1 MDDYTV
7 SSLSES
13 KNEWVVRLVN
23 ILTPLVNEGFLSIFK
38 ESEKLCQE
46 NDEYDKYLMTFQ
58 NFLSRVPK
66 WNNDIIK
73 KETSRI
79 VEKSQ
84 CKYLDELI
92 TCVHIIHLKLLT
104 SIRAGNN
111 QKKIDIDIPQLEP
124 FIHKIYITCARK
136 LYSVVFLYE
145 QNLIPLELQKN
156 RKEVEHI
163 IKESILESIRES
175 IPVEKIL
182 RAYMDETTDI
192 VATLKQ
198 ENNEQKISVENDDI
212 NESTTT
218 NKDKDVTLETLDK
231 NKNEVIKV
239 DTETKITESNN
250 NSSTPIILN
259 DNTITAPAPAPA
271 IAAAPAAGPTLA
283 IAAAPAAALAAAP
296 AIAPAIAHASDALE
310 KLPPP
315 APLITTPIAS
325 HSSSLIPNNI
335 SFNNTDSAIDV
346 NKQEEKI
353 DAPKTVER
361 LEAISNQRHEQ
372 AKLEAMEDDDDE
384 KIKIFDDTP
393 IKMDVQDLTPITL
406 NETPDLGDIQILT

>member
-7 SSLSES
+7 SSLTES

-66 WNNDIIK
+66 WNNDIVK
-73 KETSRI
+73 KETERI

-92 TCVHIIHLKLLT
+92 TCVHVIHLKLLT

-156 RKEVEHI
+156 RKEVDGI

-198 ENNEQKISVENDDI
+198 ENEDQKISVDKE
-212 NESTTT
+212 ESTPTT
-218 NKDKDVTLETLDK
+218 DKNDNDISLEKLDK
-231 NKNEVIKV
+231 NDVIKV
-239 DTETKITESNN
+239 DTEPASTTETKPLLT
-250 NSSTPIILN
+250 
-259 DNTITAPAPAPA
+259 DA
-271 IAAAPAAGPTLA
+271 
-283 IAAAPAAALAAAP
+283 AAAPAAAPTAAPAAAAAPAPAFAAAPAAAPALAAAP
-296 AIAPAIAHASDALE
+296 ADLIIDTSIGNSLDTI
-310 KLPPP
+310 PPP
-315 APLITTPIAS
+315 PSTTPISS
-325 HSSSLIPNNI
+325 HSTAIVPVVNKPNAI
-335 SFNNTDSAIDV
+335 SFNNTDSAISVD
-346 NKQEEKI
+346 KREEQI
-353 DAPKTVER
+353 NAPKTVER
-361 LEAISNQRHEQ
+361 LEAISNERHEQ
-372 AKLEAMEDDDDE
+372 AKLDAAMDDDDE
-384 KIKIFDDTP
+384 KIKIFDDAP
-393 IKMDVQDLTPITL
+393 IKMNVQDLTPITL
-406 NETPDLGDIQILT
+406 NDTPDLGDIQILS

>member
-7 SSLSES
+7 SSLTES

-38 ESEKLCQE
+38 ESEKLCQD

-73 KETSRI
+73 KESQRI
-79 VEKSQ
+79 IEKSQ
-84 CKYLDELI
+84 CQYLDELI

-156 RKEVEHI
+156 RKEVEGI
-163 IKESILESIRES
+163 IKESILETIRES

-182 RAYMDETTDI
+182 RAYMDESTDI
-192 VATLKQ
+192 ITTLKQ
-198 ENNEQKISVENDDI
+198 ENDNQKISLEDESNEKEKGKEKEKTDDNDKI
-212 NESTTT
+212 KLESLD
-218 NKDKDVTLETLDK
+218 NDKDK
-231 NKNEVIKV
+231 EVIKV
-239 DTETKITESNN
+239 ENTDTK
-250 NSSTPIILN
+250 PIA
-259 DNTITAPAPAPA
+259 APAIAAPAIVDAPAPAIAAPAAAPAPA
-271 IAAAPAAGPTLA
+271 IAAAPVMNVNT
-283 IAAAPAAALAAAP
+283 
-296 AIAPAIAHASDALE
+296 E
-310 KLPPP
+310 KLPDMNTALIVAPPPPKHLDTTPP
-315 APLITTPIAS
+315 AR
-325 HSSSLIPNNI
+325 HSNSI
-335 SFNNTDSAIDV
+335 SFNNTDSAIDI
-346 NKQEEKI
+346 NRQEEKI

-361 LEAISNQRHEQ
+361 LEAISNERHEQ
-372 AKLEAMEDDDDE
+372 AKLDAAMDDDDE
-384 KIKIFDDTP
+384 TIKIFDDAP

-406 NETPDLGDIQILT
+406 NDTPDLGDIQILS

>member
-7 SSLSES
+7 SSLTES

-66 WNNDIIK
+66 WNNDIVK
-73 KETSRI
+73 KETERI

-92 TCVHIIHLKLLT
+92 TCVHVIHLKLLT

-156 RKEVEHI
+156 RKEVDGI
-163 IKESILESIRES
+163 IKESILESIRDS

-198 ENNEQKISVENDDI
+198 ENEDQKISVDKEESAPTTEKKDNDI
-212 NESTTT
+212 S
-218 NKDKDVTLETLDK
+218 LEKLDK
-231 NKNEVIKV
+231 NDVIKV
-239 DTETKITESNN
+239 DTEPASTTETKPLLTDAA
-250 NSSTPIILN
+250 PALAA
-259 DNTITAPAPAPA
+259 APAPAPA
-271 IAAAPAAGPTLA
+271 
-283 IAAAPAAALAAAP
+283 LAAAP
-296 AIAPAIAHASDALE
+296 ALAPAPAAAPPADLIIDTSIGNSLDTI
-310 KLPPP
+310 PPP
-315 APLITTPIAS
+315 PSTTPISS
-325 HSSSLIPNNI
+325 HSTAIVPVVNKPNGI
-335 SFNNTDSAIDV
+335 SFNNTDSAISVD
-346 NKQEEKI
+346 KQEEQI
-353 DAPKTVER
+353 NAPKTVER
-361 LEAISNQRHEQ
+361 LEAISNERHEQ
-372 AKLEAMEDDDDE
+372 AKLDAAMDDDDE
-384 KIKIFDDTP
+384 DKIKIFDDTP
-393 IKMDVQDLTPITL
+393 VNMNVQDLTPITL
-406 NETPDLGDIQILT
+406 NDTPDLGDIQILT

>member
-7 SSLSES
+7 SSLTES

-38 ESEKLCQE
+38 ESEKLCQD

-66 WNNDIIK
+66 WNNEIIK
-73 KETSRI
+73 KESQRI

-84 CKYLDELI
+84 CQYLDELI

-156 RKEVEHI
+156 RKEVEGI
-163 IKESILESIRES
+163 IKESILETIRES

-182 RAYMDETTDI
+182 RAYMDESTDI
-192 VATLKQ
+192 ITTLKQ
-198 ENNEQKISVENDDI
+198 ENENQKISLEDESKEKKNEKIEENDKI
-212 NESTTT
+212 KLESLE
-218 NKDKDVTLETLDK
+218 KDKEVVKLENTS
-231 NKNEVIKV
+231 
-239 DTETKITESNN
+239 DTKSITA
-250 NSSTPIILN
+250 PAAAPAAAA
-259 DNTITAPAPAPA
+259 APAPAPA
-271 IAAAPAAGPTLA
+271 AAIVDAPAA
-283 IAAAPAAALAAAP
+283 IVDAPAP
-296 AIAPAIAHASDALE
+296 VMSVNTE
-310 KLPPP
+310 KLPDMNTALIVAPPPPPKHLDTTPP
-315 APLITTPIAS
+315 AR
-325 HSSSLIPNNI
+325 HSNSI
-335 SFNNTDSAIDV
+335 SFNNTDSAIDI
-346 NKQEEKI
+346 NRQEEKI

-361 LEAISNQRHEQ
+361 LEAISNERHEQ
-372 AKLEAMEDDDDE
+372 AKLDATMDDDDDE
-384 KIKIFDDTP
+384 TIKIFDDAS

-406 NETPDLGDIQILT
+406 NDTPDLDDIQILS

>member
-7 SSLSES
+7 SSLTES

-38 ESEKLCQE
+38 ESEKLCQD

-66 WNNDIIK
+66 WNNEIIK
-73 KETSRI
+73 KESQRI

-84 CKYLDELI
+84 CQYLDELV

-156 RKEVEHI
+156 RKEVEGI
-163 IKESILESIRES
+163 IKESILETIRES

-182 RAYMDETTDI
+182 RAYMDESTDI
-192 VATLKQ
+192 NTTLKQ
-198 ENNEQKISVENDDI
+198 ENENQKISLEDESKEKKNEKIEENDKI
-212 NESTTT
+212 KLESLD
-218 NKDKDVTLETLDK
+218 KDK
-231 NKNEVIKV
+231 EVIKLENTS
-239 DTETKITESNN
+239 DTKS
-250 NSSTPIILN
+250 
-259 DNTITAPAPAPA
+259 
-271 IAAAPAAGPTLA
+271 IAA
-283 IAAAPAAALAAAP
+283 AAAPAAAAPAPAAAHDHAAEPP
-296 AIAPAIAHASDALE
+296 AA
-310 KLPPP
+310 PPP
-315 APLITTPIAS
+315 KHLDTTPPAR
-325 HSSSLIPNNI
+325 HSNTI
-335 SFNNTDSAIDV
+335 SFNNTDSAIDI
-346 NKQEEKI
+346 NRQEEKI

-361 LEAISNQRHEQ
+361 LEAISNERHEQ
-372 AKLEAMEDDDDE
+372 AKLDAAMDDDDE
-384 KIKIFDDTP
+384 KIKIFDDAP

-406 NETPDLGDIQILT
+406 NDTPDLGDIQILS

>member
-7 SSLSES
+7 SSLTES

-66 WNNDIIK
+66 WNNDIVK
-73 KETSRI
+73 KETERI

-92 TCVHIIHLKLLT
+92 TCVHVIHLKLLT

-156 RKEVEHI
+156 RKEVDGI

-198 ENNEQKISVENDDI
+198 ENEDQKISVDKE
-212 NESTTT
+212 ESTNTT
-218 NKDKDVTLETLDK
+218 DKNDNDISLEKLDK
-231 NKNEVIKV
+231 NDVIKV
-239 DTETKITESNN
+239 DTEPASTTETKPLLT
-250 NSSTPIILN
+250 
-259 DNTITAPAPAPA
+259 DAAPA
-271 IAAAPAAGPTLA
+271 IAAAPAP
-283 IAAAPAAALAAAP
+283 AAAPAVAAAP
-296 AIAPAIAHASDALE
+296 ADLIIDTSIGNSLDTI
-310 KLPPP
+310 PPP
-315 APLITTPIAS
+315 PSTTPISS
-325 HSSSLIPNNI
+325 HSTAIVPVVNKPNAI
-335 SFNNTDSAIDV
+335 SFNNTDSAISVD
-346 NKQEEKI
+346 KREEQI
-353 DAPKTVER
+353 NAPKTVER
-361 LEAISNQRHEQ
+361 LEAISNERHEQ
-372 AKLEAMEDDDDE
+372 AKLDAAMDDDDE
-384 KIKIFDDTP
+384 KIKIFDDAP
-393 IKMDVQDLTPITL
+393 VNMNVQDLTPITL
-406 NETPDLGDIQILT
+406 NDTPDLGDIQILT

>member
-7 SSLSES
+7 SSLTES

-66 WNNDIIK
+66 WNNDIVK
-73 KETSRI
+73 KESERI

-92 TCVHIIHLKLLT
+92 TCVHVIHLKLLT

-156 RKEVEHI
+156 RKEVDGI

-192 VATLKQ
+192 IATLKQ
-198 ENNEQKISVENDDI
+198 DNEDQKISVDKE
-212 NESTTT
+212 ESTNTT
-218 NKDKDVTLETLDK
+218 DKNDNDISLEKLDK
-231 NKNEVIKV
+231 NDVIKV
-239 DTETKITESNN
+239 DTEPASTTETKPLLT
-250 NSSTPIILN
+250 
-259 DNTITAPAPAPA
+259 DDAPAPAF
-271 IAAAPAAGPTLA
+271 AAAP
-283 IAAAPAAALAAAP
+283 ALAAAP
-296 AIAPAIAHASDALE
+296 AFAAAPADLIIDTSIGNSLDTI
-310 KLPPP
+310 P
-315 APLITTPIAS
+315 APPSTTPISS
-325 HSSSLIPNNI
+325 HSTAIVPVLNKPNAI
-335 SFNNTDSAIDV
+335 SFNNTDSAISVD
-346 NKQEEKI
+346 KREEQI
-353 DAPKTVER
+353 NAPKTVER
-361 LEAISNQRHEQ
+361 LEAISNERHEQ
-372 AKLEAMEDDDDE
+372 AKLDAAMDDDDE
-384 KIKIFDDTP
+384 DKIKIFDDAP
-393 IKMDVQDLTPITL
+393 IKMNVQDLTPITL
-406 NETPDLGDIQILT
+406 NDTPDLGDIQILS

>member
-1 MDDYTV
+1 MDDYTI

-73 KETSRI
+73 KETERI

-92 TCVHIIHLKLLT
+92 TCVHVIHLKLLT

-111 QKKIDIDIPQLEP
+111 QKKIDIDIPQIEP

-156 RKEVEHI
+156 RKEVDGI
-163 IKESILESIRES
+163 IKESILESIRDS

-192 VATLKQ
+192 IATLKQ
-198 ENNEQKISVENDDI
+198 DNEDQKISVD
-212 NESTTT
+212 NEETSTTT
-218 NKDKDVTLETLDK
+218 EKNDDAITLETLDK
-231 NKNEVIKV
+231 DNDVIKV
-239 DTETKITESNN
+239 DTEPAAT
-250 NSSTPIILN
+250 
-259 DNTITAPAPAPA
+259 TIPGLPLFAAAPAPAPA
-271 IAAAPAAGPTLA
+271 LAP
-283 IAAAPAAALAAAP
+283 ALAAAP
-296 AIAPAIAHASDALE
+296 AFAAAPALAVDTSTGDALNSI
-310 KLPPP
+310 PPP
-315 APLITTPIAS
+315 PSPVNTTPVS
-325 HSSSLIPNNI
+325 MHSTAI
-335 SFNNTDSAIDV
+335 SFNNTDSAIDI
-346 NKQEEKI
+346 NKQEEQI
-353 DAPKTVER
+353 NAPKTVER
-361 LEAISNQRHEQ
+361 LEAISNERHEQ
-372 AKLEAMEDDDDE
+372 AKLDAAMDDDDDDE
-384 KIKIFDDTP
+384 KIRIFDDAS
-393 IKMDVQDLTPITL
+393 IKMNVQDLSPITL
-406 NETPDLGDIQILT
+406 NDTPDLGDIQILS

>member
-7 SSLSES
+7 SSLTES

-38 ESEKLCQE
+38 ESEKLCKD

-66 WNNDIIK
+66 WNNEIIK
-73 KETSRI
+73 KESQRI

-84 CKYLDELI
+84 CQYLDDLI

-163 IKESILESIRES
+163 IKESILETIRDS

-182 RAYMDETTDI
+182 RAYMDESTDI
-192 VATLKQ
+192 VTTLKQ
-198 ENNEQKISVENDDI
+198 ENEEQQISLEKEPTKNEKDTNEKI
-212 NESTTT
+212 
-218 NKDKDVTLETLDK
+218 KLETLDK
-231 NKNEVIKV
+231 DNEIVKSDV
-239 DTETKITESNN
+239 V
-250 NSSTPIILN
+250 SST
-259 DNTITAPAPAPA
+259 DKAPALAP
-271 IAAAPAAGPTLA
+271 AAPALA
-283 IAAAPAAALAAAP
+283 PAAVLAPAAAP
-296 AIAPAIAHASDALE
+296 IMSIETE
-310 KLPPP
+310 KLPETSTALIVAPP
-315 APLITTPIAS
+315 KDLPSTPPAS
-325 HSSSLIPNNI
+325 HSSSKPTSI

-346 NKQEEKI
+346 NKQEEQI
-353 DAPKTVER
+353 NAPKTVER

-372 AKLEAMEDDDDE
+372 AKADAAMDDDDE

-406 NETPDLGDIQILT
+406 NDTPDLGDIQILT

>member
-23 ILTPLVNEGFLSIFK
+23 ILTPLINEGFLSIFK
-38 ESEKLCQE
+38 ESEKLCQD

-66 WNNDIIK
+66 WNNDIVK
-73 KETSRI
+73 KETQRI

-84 CKYLDELI
+84 CQYLDELI

-156 RKEVEHI
+156 RKEVEGI

-182 RAYMDETTDI
+182 RAYMDESTDI
-192 VATLKQ
+192 ITTLKQ
-198 ENNEQKISVENDDI
+198 ENEDQKLSIEA
-212 NESTTT
+212 ESETEKEKEEITT
-218 NKDKDVTLETLDK
+218 NDNEVKLESL
-231 NKNEVIKV
+231 NKENEVIKV
-239 DTETKITESNN
+239 DTETKTDETKPND
-250 NSSTPIILN
+250 TKPIMN
-259 DNTITAPAPAPA
+259 VVEDAVPA
-271 IAAAPAAGPTLA
+271 L
-283 IAAAPAAALAAAP
+283 AAAPAAASAPAFADAPAFAAAP
-296 AIAPAIAHASDALE
+296 AAPAAAPAASLAHAIAA
-310 KLPPP
+310 PP
-315 APLITTPIAS
+315 APVNDFSVNKIVEEK
-325 HSSSLIPNNI
+325 PNAI

-346 NKQEEKI
+346 YKKEEQI

-361 LEAISNQRHEQ
+361 LEAISNERHEQ
-372 AKLEAMEDDDDE
+372 AKLDDAMDDDDDDE
-384 KIKIFDDTP
+384 TIKIFDDSN
-393 IKMDVQDLTPITL
+393 INMDVQDLTPITL
-406 NETPDLGDIQILT
+406 SDTPDLGDIQILT